1 MGDQPPAPTPS
12 DIEKLTKWQVAC
24 VIAVIP
30 GAIWTAPY
38 RRAFRLYTW
47 HPLRAIRAT
56 SNRKTLVPLVKDWK
70 EDKYAELQ
78 SVQVAVSGAFLGVN
92 GMQHPA
98 KYSMLH

>member
-1 MGDQPPAPTPS
+1 MNDQPPTS
-12 DIEKLTKWQVAC
+12 KNVNENLTKWQIAC
-24 VIAVIP
+24 AVAVIP

-56 SNRKTLVPLVKDWK
+56 SNRKTLLPLVKNWK

-78 SVQVAVSGAFLGVN
+78 SVQVAVSGASFMEN
-92 GMQHPA
+92 DMQHLA
-98 KYSMLH
+98 KHSRLH